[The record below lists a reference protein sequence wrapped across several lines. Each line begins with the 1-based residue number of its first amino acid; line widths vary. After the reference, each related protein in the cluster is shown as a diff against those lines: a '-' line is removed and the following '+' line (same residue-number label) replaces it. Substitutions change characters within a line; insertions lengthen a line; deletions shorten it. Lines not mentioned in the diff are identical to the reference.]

1 MTGSVLG
8 VASGLAIVLV
18 ALFVY
23 VSARTFVR
31 SWRYRES
38 LKDER
43 FGAVGYERIYMTG
56 ATGDLVFFTASAH
69 PFHNSW
75 VNRTLFTHV
84 GVLIRGA
91 DLIEVGVSRD
101 PVMKTD
107 IGKTTLYVAECAE
120 GIPLADV
127 GGGTSRLPG
136 GSYLVPLAPRLHG
149 YNGILYWGRRT
160 GALSEERRRTLAKAA
175 ADMAGNPYPGRWAM
189 IFAAVVGLEPRT
201 PNRQCYQHSAAL
213 LNSIDGD
220 RWRTGFFAS
229 AEDMDAA
236 AMGKTPLYNRC
247 EILQRLV

>member
-1 MTGSVLG
+1 MSGAV
-8 VASGLAIVLV
+8 SGLALVLV

-31 SWRYRES
+31 SWKYREA

-43 FGAVGYERIYMTG
+43 FEAVGYERIHMTG
-56 ATGDLVFFTASAH
+56 TTGDLIFFTASAH

-84 GVLIRGA
+84 GVLVRGA
-91 DLIEVGVSRD
+91 DLIRAGVSED
-101 PVMKTD
+101 PVLKTA
-107 IGKTTLYVAECAE
+107 IGGTTLYVAECAE

-127 GGGTSRLPG
+127 GGGSSRLPG

-149 YNGILYWGRRT
+149 YNGLLYWGRRT
-160 GALSEERRRTLAKAA
+160 GALSEEKRGALAKTAA
-175 ADMAGNPYPGRWAM
+175 SMAGSPYPGRWAM

-213 LNSIDGD
+213 LNSIDAD

-236 AMGKTPLYNRC
+236 AMGETPLYTRC
-247 EILQRLV
+247 EILQRLI